1 MSYSRPHLHHQLL
14 NHPPQPQP
22 TQPQHPQL
30 QQQHQHPHQLAPPQQ
45 QQTQAVQQVQHHHHQ
60 QQLPLHQQQQQ
71 QHIPILTHPLHHP
84 PPPATAAQAQY
95 STPSQQQQ
103 QRTASSVA
111 DMVVTDTGGGGS
123 GKKKTQQSWVWNYF
137 SKVPGQDGIM
147 YAVCQLPSASP
158 GSGKAKNRRKDVV
171 DDEEEDD
178 EEDVDVNGG
187 GGVHDHHR
195 PRRSTDFMREV
206 VGVNT
211 SGDRPASSVG
221 SQDDASGSGG
231 KCNAQYKYIQ
241 GTKNLIRHLIRTHNI
256 FKTTAPASAHDIA
269 ALAAAAANPNANS
282 YPYGDDQRDGNAGGA
297 NGAESRYSW
306 MSADSLSGG
315 PSSSSFMSA
324 AAPTYIMQ
332 DPSPMPPPTTTS
344 KLKHWSDEELIALL
358 QAHHDVRSARGSDA
372 EFLPLDDL
380 VEDTYTAFCAR
391 QDQMLQQHQHQQS
404 HAADDSEVVDQNV
417 RRPPKAVYDKLY
429 GLVSSYKFITDYE
442 EDRIN
447 RERSAIGTAITT
459 NKKPWWDMSPS
470 DHRRVLGKNRTW
482 LSKSVYNTVAILMP
496 QSLLRRNGTRPSRRS
511 GEEDVS
517 EVSESDSPNASR
529 TTTSANKRR
538 RSRTST
544 AGSQATP
551 TNGRKK
557 RSRAET
563 LLRTLAD
570 AMHDVS
576 GSDEELDEAEA
587 ELLGAAAGRRRPR
600 IGSNFER
607 QMLTEQAAQ
616 TSLLRTLVEQQTRM
630 MGALDQALRR
640 AENQG

>member
-22 TQPQHPQL
+22 AQPQHPHL
-30 QQQHQHPHQLAPPQQ
+30 QQHPHQLAPPQQ
-45 QQTQAVQQVQHHHHQ
+45 QQTQQVPQVQHH
-60 QQLPLHQQQQQ
+60 QQLPLQQQQ
-71 QHIPILTHPLHHP
+71 QHMPVLAHPLHHQP
-84 PPPATAAQAQY
+84 PPPPVQAQY
-95 STPSQQQQ
+95 GSSSSLSQQQQ
-103 QRTASSVA
+103 RSASSAVA
-111 DMVVTDTGGGGS
+111 TAANDSGSGS

-137 SKVPGQDGIM
+137 SKIPGQDGIM

-158 GSGKAKNRRKDVV
+158 GSGKGKSRRKDAV
-171 DDEEEDD
+171 DDDDEDEDD
-178 EEDVDVNGG
+178 EVDVNVNGG
-187 GGVHDHHR
+187 MHGQHP

-206 VGVNT
+206 VGVT
-211 SGDRPASSVG
+211 TTGERPAGSVG

-256 FKTTAPASAHDIA
+256 FKTTAPATAHDIA

-282 YPYGDDQRDGNAGGA
+282 YSYGDEQRAGNAAGG
-297 NGAESRYSW
+297 NGADSRYSW
-306 MSADSLSGG
+306 MSADSLSGA
-315 PSSSSFMSA
+315 PSSTSFMSA
-324 AAPTYIMQ
+324 AAPTYMMQ
-332 DPSPMPPPTTTS
+332 EPSPMAPPTTN

-358 QAHHDVRSARGSDA
+358 QAHHDVRSARGTDA

-380 VEDTYTAFCAR
+380 VEDTYAAFCAR
-391 QDQMLQQHQHQQS
+391 QEQILQQQQQQP
-404 HAADDSEVVDQNV
+404 HAGDDSEGADQIV

-447 RERSAIGTAITT
+447 RERSAIGTAIATS
-459 NKKPWWDMSPS
+459 KKPWWDMSPS

-496 QSLLRRNGTRPSRRS
+496 QSLLRRNGTRPSRRN
-511 GEEDVS
+511 GEEDGS
-517 EVSESDSPNASR
+517 DVSESDSPNAARVALSV
-529 TTTSANKRR
+529 NKRR
-538 RSRTST
+538 RARTST
-544 AGSQATP
+544 AGSQSTP
-551 TNGRKK
+551 TGGRKK
-557 RSRAET
+557 RNRAET

-576 GSDEELDEAEA
+576 GSEDELDEGEA
-587 ELLGAAAGRRRPR
+587 ELLGAAATGRRRAR
-600 IGSNFER
+600 SGGNFER

-630 MGALDQALRR
+630 MGALEQALRG
-640 AENQG
+640 AESH

>member
-22 TQPQHPQL
+22 AQPQHPHL
-30 QQQHQHPHQLAPPQQ
+30 QQHPHQLAPPQQ
-45 QQTQAVQQVQHHHHQ
+45 PQTQAVQQIQAVQHH

-71 QHIPILTHPLHHP
+71 QHIPILTHPLHHQP
-84 PPPATAAQAQY
+84 PPTAAQAQY
-95 STPSQQQQ
+95 SSSSAPSQQQ
-103 QRTASSVA
+103 RRGASSA
-111 DMVVTDTGGGGS
+111 TAMAANDGGNGS

-137 SKVPGQDGIM
+137 SKIPGQDGIM

-158 GSGKAKNRRKDVV
+158 GSGKGKNRRKDAVDD
-171 DDEEEDD
+171 DDEEEEEE

-187 GGVHDHHR
+187 IHSQHR

-211 SGDRPASSVG
+211 SGDRPAGSVG

-282 YPYGDDQRDGNAGGA
+282 YPYGDEQRGGNAGGP
-297 NGAESRYSW
+297 NGADSRYSW

-315 PSSSSFMSA
+315 PSSTSFMSA

-332 DPSPMPPPTTTS
+332 DPSPMAPPTTN

-391 QDQMLQQHQHQQS
+391 QEQVLQQHQQQQP
-404 HAADDSEVVDQNV
+404 HAADDSEVSDQNI

-496 QSLLRRNGTRPSRRS
+496 QSLLRRNGTRPSRRN
-511 GEEDVS
+511 GEEDGS
-517 EVSESDSPNASR
+517 DVSESDSPNVSR
-529 TTTSANKRR
+529 TAAASTHKRR
-538 RSRTST
+538 RTRTST

-551 TNGRKK
+551 TSGRKK
-557 RSRAET
+557 RNRAET

-576 GSDEELDEAEA
+576 GSEEELDEAEV
-587 ELLGAAAGRRRPR
+587 ELLGAATTGRRRAR
-600 IGSNFER
+600 SGGNFER

-630 MGALDQALRR
+630 MGALEQALRG
-640 AENQG
+640 AESNG